1 MDSAQSSVFT
11 TLRAK
16 VRSSFLNKVA
26 FSGAIILV
34 YVIAVLAF
42 RGLVGQSIAVLALI
56 PVSVI
61 GAVWGGVGGIIAG
74 VLWFPFTI
82 ALLFGLGETFTG
94 DEFVRSVPVTIV
106 AVFVGGVIGKIS
118 YLDEQLLRTTKKASE
133 NEAFYQ
139 VLVNA
144 SPYGVIVVDEKQNII
159 FISPRAAEL
168 FALARHGRDINRN
181 FMDFVGEDYKG
192 KIKADFDVAVSGE
205 VVAGA
210 SYLLV
215 NDQGRSL
222 VANVHIAQTITN
234 EKVPGAFVVFVQDKT
249 KDSER
254 EVKLTD
260 QNQQLDKLNKLMVG
274 RELRI
279 AELKRELN
287 EARLKQS

>member
-1 MDSAQSSVFT
+1 VF
-11 TLRAK
+11 
-16 VRSSFLNKVA
+16 VV
-26 FSGAIILV
+26 LV
-34 YVIAVLAF
+34 YIIAVLAF

-61 GAVWGGVGGIIAG
+61 GAVWGGIGGIIAG

-94 DEFVRSVPVTIV
+94 DEFVRSIPVTIV
-106 AVFVGGVIGKIS
+106 AMFVGGVIGKIS
-118 YLDEQLLRTTKKASE
+118 YLDELLLGATKKASE

-144 SPYGVIVVDEKQNII
+144 SPEGVVVVDEKQNIV
-159 FISPRAAEL
+159 FMSPRAAEL
-168 FALARHGRDINRN
+168 FALVKHGRDINRN
-181 FMDFVGEDYKG
+181 FMDFVSEDYKG
-192 KIKADFDVAVSGE
+192 KIKADFDVAAAGE
-205 VVAGA
+205 IVVGA
-210 SYLLV
+210 SYQLV

-222 VANVHIAQTITN
+222 VADVHIAQTITN
-234 EKVPGAFVVFVQDKT
+234 DKVPGAFVVFVDDKT